1 VCKLNPPQ
9 GPATG
14 RTSEVWIWGSDFGPD
29 RVRVLFGDREAPVL
43 EIEKSRR
50 NLLVVQPPPRP
61 DLSAK
66 TIVDVLVQNVDETRC
81 KEADLRLHYTYLV
94 A

>member
-1 VCKLNPPQ
+1 MNAACWLHFFLFFSEFIPPC
-9 GPATG
+9 
-14 RTSEVWIWGSDFGPD
+14 
-29 RVRVLFGDREAPVL
+29 VLSLAQ
-43 EIEKSRR
+43 KSRR